1 MTIER
6 AFRFVHHLDIPEA
19 KRRYWPQFAEVVVSR
34 DDTVADIFQ
43 FFDRPT
49 EEQQIKALQ
58 MYPGCMLFP
67 VTAGVIHTALSE
79 FTEKVTSTA
88 AFMRKHM
95 KPRI

>member
-34 DDTVADIFQ
+34 DDTVADVFQ
-43 FFDRPT
+43 FFERPS
-49 EEQQIKALQ
+49 EEQQIQALQ

-67 VTAGVIHTALSE
+67 VTAGAIHTSISE
-79 FTEKVTSTA
+79 FTEKVQSTA
-88 AFMRKHM
+88 AFIRKHM
-95 KPRI
+95 KPRP